1 LIQLIQLADRPSAM
15 PIPETGPLRGTHGR
29 VHSDLRISV
38 TDRCNIRCFYCMP
51 EEGGAFAPN
60 SQLIGFPQLVRAA
73 RIAVGL
79 GITKIRLTGGEP
91 LMRPRLADLI
101 CQLSSLPL
109 SDLALTTNGL
119 LLAQQAKSLRQ
130 AGLRRLN
137 IHLDSLDR
145 ERFHRIAR
153 RDELARV
160 LAGIDAATAEGF
172 DFKLN
177 AVAVKHLSE
186 PDLVPLVRFARERAV
201 EIRFI
206 EFMPLDGQGLW
217 DGAQVLTA
225 DEMIDILEAEFGP
238 LQPIA
243 DPHPRAPA
251 TEYEFQDGSRVGFI
265 ASVSRPFCQNCNRL
279 RLTSDGKL
287 RNCLFAR
294 EETDIRHALQSGSDQ
309 ELEDLFRS
317 TIWKKWA
324 GHQIGQPVFEA
335 PQRPMYSIG
344 G

>member
-1 LIQLIQLADRPSAM
+1 M
-15 PIPETGPLRGTHGR
+15 PETGPLIDRHGR

-73 RIAVGL
+73 KIGVGL
-79 GITKIRLTGGEP
+79 GIRKIRLTGGEP
-91 LMRPRLADLI
+91 LLRPRLADLI
-101 CQLSSLPL
+101 SQLSALPAQRL
-109 SDLALTTNGL
+109 GINNQRVALG
-119 LLAQQAKSLRQ
+119 AASQELRQ

-160 LAGIDAATAEGF
+160 LAGIDAAAAEGF

-177 AVAVKHLSE
+177 AVAVKNLSE
-186 PDLVPLVRFARERAV
+186 PDLVPLVRFARERGV

-206 EFMPLDGQGLW
+206 EFMPLDGQSLW

-238 LQPIA
+238 LAANRRSGPTRARHGIRVCGRFTGRLHRVGEPSVLPELQPIA
-243 DPHPRAPA
+243 PYLRRQAPQLSVCPRGNRYPPCPP
-251 TEYEFQDGSRVGFI
+251 V
-265 ASVSRPFCQNCNRL
+265 RL
-279 RLTSDGKL
+279 RRGT
-287 RNCLFAR
+287 
-294 EETDIRHALQSGSDQ
+294 
-309 ELEDLFRS
+309 
-317 TIWKKWA
+317 
-324 GHQIGQPVFEA
+324 
-335 PQRPMYSIG
+335 
-344 G
+344 